1 MPRDYEDIFDT
12 EDMDPNELRR
22 LVRETLRDNRSI
34 DPLDIDVHVRHGK
47 IILSGRVG
55 TDIEKRIAERV
66 VGDRIGLTNVQSQLV
81 VDPLRRATSPE
92 AADESVS
99 DEKQHE
105 GLLLGD
111 SPRVHSDTSE
121 HLAGHAEEELLGT
134 VDRTEAIEDGIPW
147 TPPEGPTPEGTDE
160 GGFPP
165 HDAELDSC
173 SPRPECRVVDVCL
186 SAL

>member
-12 EDMDPNELRR
+12 ENLDPDELRQ

-34 DPLDIDVHVRHGK
+34 DPLDINVHVRDDK
-47 IILSGRVG
+47 VILTGRVG
-55 TDIEKRIAERV
+55 TDAEKRIAERV
-66 VGDRIGLTNVQSQLV
+66 VGDRIGLTNVESQLA
-81 VDPLRRATSPE
+81 VDPLRRAISPE

-99 DEKQHE
+99 DEEQHE

-111 SPRVHSDTSE
+111 APRTHADSTE
-121 HLAGHAEEELLGT
+121 HLTGHDEDEMFGT

-147 TPPEGPTPEGTDE
+147 IPPESPTPEGTDE

-165 HDAELDSC
+165 RDAELDSF
-173 SPRPECRVVDVCL
+173 
-186 SAL
+186 